1 MVIDSTLHFKIQLK
15 QGCCSVFSSHNV
27 LVPPAARWV
36 GAGVGSIGIWF
47 LSCSVIK
54 MHYLYFLSCYE
65 RKNCIFMMDWTVWS
79 GYFRQL
85 LETIYL
91 KTKYEK
97 SVQVLCSST
106 QWNCYNVS
114 ADNTLK
120 NYEKKLYT
128 SWIYNRHLKKSITWK
143 EAFLY
148 NCNVFFRGFK
158 NKKK

>member
-1 MVIDSTLHFKIQLK
+1 
-15 QGCCSVFSSHNV
+15 
-27 LVPPAARWV
+27 
-36 GAGVGSIGIWF
+36 
-47 LSCSVIK
+47 
-54 MHYLYFLSCYE
+54 
-65 RKNCIFMMDWTVWS
+65 MDWTVWS

-97 SVQVLCSST
+97 SVQVLCSFT

-128 SWIYNRHLKKSITWK
+128 SWIYNRHLKKKHNLKRSISVQLQR
-143 EAFLY
+143 FL
-148 NCNVFFRGFK
+148 
-158 NKKK
+158 